1 MNQKT
6 LAAQLRKDH
15 YLSVRESQKILQE
28 ILAHIRTELTAGRI
42 VRLKNFG
49 TFRTKKFHAKI
60 FQDGTTGKI
69 RTLPDR
75 LKVSFKP
82 SKNIL
87 KSR

>member
-6 LAAQLRKDH
+6 LAAKLRKDH
-15 YLSVRESQKILQE
+15 YLSVRESQKIIQE
-28 ILAHIRTELTAGRI
+28 ILAHIREELSAGRL

-60 FQDGTTGKI
+60 FQDVTTRKV

-75 LKVSFKP
+75 IKVSFKP
-82 SKNIL
+82 SKNIM

>member
-6 LAAQLRKDH
+6 LAARLRKDH
-15 YLSVRESQKILQE
+15 YLTARQSQKILQD
-28 ILAHIRTELTAGRI
+28 ILAHIRTELGASRP
-42 VRLKNFG
+42 VRLRNFG
-49 TFRTKKFHAKI
+49 TFRTKQFHAKI
-60 FQDGTTGKI
+60 FQDVKTGKI

-87 KSR
+87 NPR